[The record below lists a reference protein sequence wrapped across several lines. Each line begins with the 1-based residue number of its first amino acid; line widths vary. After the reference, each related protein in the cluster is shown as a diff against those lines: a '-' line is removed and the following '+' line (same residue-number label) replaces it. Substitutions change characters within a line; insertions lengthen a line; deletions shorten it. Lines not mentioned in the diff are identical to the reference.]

1 MRYGGAKLEK
11 WACCLEWKFAC
22 IEENRF
28 EQYSAMNRNPTFE
41 NLELRRPLASDW
53 HNASLPC
60 DVDGTELVTPLDAL
74 VVINA
79 LNRDGSHPL
88 SQPNNGEPLMDV
100 DADGYVT
107 PLDVLS
113 VINVIARNQGELTLA
128 VGADSSSDPNGNGV
142 ILVDAVLFVGETA
155 PFAKIG
161 FSSEAVP
168 TFAPL
173 VTQADAN
180 GRFRLA
186 VPVGTGITHFRFE
199 VNDELGRTVEISQ
212 DIRRGDIVADWN
224 AAALDVIRG
233 WTSTSND
240 PYHGRIVPSQPP
252 MVARNLAMIQAAMFD
267 AINAVRGTYH
277 GYALNIVPQAGASEI
292 AAAATAAYEVAS
304 SLYTAAKEQSIWDA
318 SLSESLAL
326 VPDGD
331 AKTLGITLG
340 KQAAS
345 AMLSKRA
352 NDLKDA
358 VSTYTQVDAPGHWNR
373 TTPDNLPPLLP
384 QWPSLKPFVLSTGS
398 QFRPESPPSLGSI
411 EYAEAVDQVMSIGG
425 VDSTKRTSEQT
436 QIALFW
442 ADGAGTATPPG
453 HWNRIATDVLL
464 ERSGTLLENAR
475 TMALLNLSMADS
487 GIASWD
493 AKYHYDLWRPIDAI
507 REAVV
512 DGNVSTVADTNWVP
526 FLKTPPF
533 PSYTSGH
540 STFSGAAAVVL
551 TALLGENV
559 SFTSSI
565 DPQNAPSQRPLAE
578 AQLFS
583 RQFTSFNQAASEAGM
598 SRIYGGIH
606 FGFDDV
612 AGRELGGQ
620 VGLLVLGSELGF
632 SNQ

>member
-1 MRYGGAKLEK
+1 MARLES
-11 WACCLEWKFAC
+11 LEPRHMC
-22 IEENRF
+22 V
-28 EQYSAMNRNPTFE
+28 
-41 NLELRRPLASDW
+41 SDW
-53 HNASLPC
+53 HNAVLPC
-60 DVDGTELVTPLDAL
+60 DADRSDLVTPLDAL

-79 LNRDGSHPL
+79 INRDGSRLLPTVKDTD
-88 SQPNNGEPLMDV
+88 SYFIDV
-100 DADGYVT
+100 NDDGYLS
-107 PLDVLS
+107 PLDVLA
-113 VINVIARNQGELTLA
+113 VINAINRNLADPSLA
-128 VGADSSSDPNGNGV
+128 VGSSPSSDPNGNGV
-142 ILVDAVLFVGETA
+142 VLGDSITLVGQTAVA
-155 PFAKIG
+155 AKI
-161 FSSEAVP
+161 VLTWP
-168 TFAPL
+168 
-173 VTQADAN
+173 DAN
-180 GRFRLA
+180 SKPPIATMADTTGQFQLV
-186 VPVGTGITHFRFE
+186 VPIGSG
-199 VNDELGRTVEISQ
+199 VNRVQVTVTDELGRTIESTQEI
-212 DIRRGDIVADWN
+212 RKGDIVTDWN
-224 AAALDVIRG
+224 AAALNVVRG
-233 WTSTSND
+233 WTTTSND
-240 PYHGRIVPSQPP
+240 PYEGRIVPSQPP
-252 MVARNLAMIQAAMFD
+252 MVARNLAMIQTAMFD

-277 GYALNIVPQAGASEI
+277 GYALDIVPQAGASEV

-318 SLSESLAL
+318 SLAESLAL

-331 AKTLGITLG
+331 AKTQGIALG

-398 QFRPESPPSLGSI
+398 QFRPEAPPSLDSI

-453 HWNRIATDVLL
+453 HWNRIVTDVLL

-475 TMALLNLSMADS
+475 TMALLNLAMADA

-507 REAVV
+507 READL
-512 DGNVSTVADTNWVP
+512 DGNESTVAVTNWVP

-540 STFSGAAAVVL
+540 STFSGAAAAVL
-551 TALLGENV
+551 SALLGGNV

-583 RQFTSFNQAASEAGM
+583 RQFTSFNQAASEAGI

-620 VGLLVLGSELGF
+620 VAQLVLDSELRTRM
-632 SNQ
+632 